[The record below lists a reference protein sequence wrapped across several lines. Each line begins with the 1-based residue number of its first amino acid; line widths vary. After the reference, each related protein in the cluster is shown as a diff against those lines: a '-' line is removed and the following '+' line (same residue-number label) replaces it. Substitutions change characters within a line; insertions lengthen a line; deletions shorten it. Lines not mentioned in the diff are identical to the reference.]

1 MGIEQLNNLI
11 GKWVSG
17 FSINVIT
24 DRTWVELAS
33 ILAPSALLI
42 LILFG
47 IAVSLENKTWRS
59 FNLWI
64 CLLVTI
70 FYLPYELY
78 RQSSNLVKAQTNIG
92 EVQTNLKLLLD
103 SAHLNHVG
111 NLIDEEVSSHV
122 LGEMIHSGEKKDLL
136 YISWL
141 LSENEKKLLA
151 EQENKQKMIVNE
163 LNSALSNLKQEIV
176 ETQEP
181 VEKIANDILSRI
193 DGTISQLIE
202 SKIQHF
208 NQALN
213 QSLENF
219 QSEINTFVQN
229 ELNTYQAKLTEITQQ
244 NTDELQS
251 YTRSAK
257 QTFADQINQTN
268 KESLQKLDETTK
280 SIDQM
285 KAALG
290 GINFEQIVGQVQQLS
305 NSIKSAQE
313 RNEALFEY
321 NECIRTAGIID
332 LIGKEEDCKKKLNN
346 RLNELTH
353 SNK

>member
-1 MGIEQLNNLI
+1 MGVEQLNNLI

-24 DRTWVELAS
+24 DRTWIELAS
-33 ILAPSALLI
+33 ILAPSAILI

-59 FNLWI
+59 FNLWL
-64 CLLVTI
+64 CLLITI

-78 RQSSNLVKAQTNIG
+78 RQSNNIVRAQANIE
-92 EVQTNLKLLLD
+92 EVQANLKLLLD
-103 SAHLNHVG
+103 SASLSHTKKLVNE
-111 NLIDEEVSSHV
+111 DVSASV
-122 LGEMIHSGEKKDLL
+122 LGEMIHSGDKKELVYL
-136 YISWL
+136 SWL
-141 LSENEKKLLA
+141 IHENEKKLLEHLA
-151 EQENKQKMIVNE
+151 NNQQLVIDE
-163 LNSALSNLKQEIV
+163 LKSTLSTFKQEFI
-176 ETQEP
+176 ETQQP
-181 VEKIANDILSRI
+181 VDKIANDILSRI

-202 SKIQHF
+202 NKIQHF

-213 QSLENF
+213 QSLESF
-219 QSEINTFVQN
+219 QNEINSFVQN
-229 ELNTYQAKLTEITQQ
+229 EMNTYQAKLAEITQH
-244 NTDELQS
+244 NSDELQN

-257 QTFADQINQTN
+257 QTFSDQISQTN

-290 GINFEQIVGQVQQLS
+290 GINLDQVANQVQQLS
-305 NSIKSAQE
+305 NSIKLAQE

-353 SNK
+353 LNK

>member
-1 MGIEQLNNLI
+1 MGVEQLNNLI
-11 GKWVSG
+11 GKWISG
-17 FSINVIT
+17 FSINTIT
-24 DRTWVELAS
+24 DRTWIELAS

-64 CLLVTI
+64 CLLITV

-78 RQSSNLVKAQTNIG
+78 RQSNNIVKAQTNIG
-92 EVQTNLKLLLD
+92 EVQTNLKQLLD
-103 SAHLNHVG
+103 SANLNHIG
-111 NLIDEEVSSHV
+111 NLVNEEMSSDV
-122 LGEMIHSGEKKDLL
+122 LGEMIHSGEKKDFL

-141 LSENEKKLLA
+141 LNENEKKLSA
-151 EQENKQKMIVNE
+151 EQENKQKMIVDE
-163 LNSALSNLKQEIV
+163 LKVTLSNLKQEII

-202 SKIQHF
+202 NKIQHF

-219 QSEINTFVQN
+219 QNEINRFVQN
-229 ELNTYQAKLTEITQQ
+229 ELNTYQEKLTEITEH
-244 NTDELQS
+244 NTNELQS
-251 YTRSAK
+251 YTRTAK
-257 QTFADQINQTN
+257 QTFSDQISLTN

-280 SIDQM
+280 NIDQM

-290 GINFEQIVGQVQQLS
+290 GINFEQVVSQVQQLS
-305 NSIKSAQE
+305 NSIKLAQE
-313 RNEALFEY
+313 RNEALFDY

-353 SNK
+353 LNK

>member
-1 MGIEQLNNLI
+1 MGVEQLNNLI

-24 DRTWVELAS
+24 DRTLIELAS
-33 ILAPSALLI
+33 ILTPSII
-42 LILFG
+42 LILVLFG
-47 IAVSLENKTWRS
+47 VAVSLENKTWRS

-64 CLLVTI
+64 CLLITI

-78 RQSSNLVKAQTNIG
+78 RQSNNLVKAQSNVDEI
-92 EVQTNLKLLLD
+92 QTNLKLLLD
-103 SAHLNHVG
+103 SASLSHIG
-111 NLIDEEVSSHV
+111 NLIDKEVSSNV
-122 LGEMIHSGEKKDLL
+122 LEEIHSGDKKDLL

-141 LSENEKKLLA
+141 LSENEKRLLA
-151 EQENKQKMIVNE
+151 EQEHKQKIIVDE
-163 LNSALSNLKQEIV
+163 LKLALSNLKQEIT
-176 ETQEP
+176 ETQQP

-202 SKIQHF
+202 NKIQLF
-208 NQALN
+208 NQTLN

-219 QSEINTFVQN
+219 QNEINTFVQN
-229 ELNTYQAKLTEITQQ
+229 ELNTYQAKLTEITQH
-244 NTDELQS
+244 NTDELQN
-251 YTRSAK
+251 YTRTAK
-257 QTFADQINQTN
+257 QTFLDQINLAN

-280 SIDQM
+280 NIDQM

-290 GINFEQIVGQVQQLS
+290 GINFDQVANQVQQLS
-305 NSIKSAQE
+305 NSIKLAQE

-332 LIGKEEDCKKKLNN
+332 LIGKEEDCKKKLNT